1 MNNIDIIIP
10 CAGNGQRFLEAGYEL
25 PKPMIDVLGKPMI
38 QRVIENL
45 DVDGKY
51 HFIVQKEHQKKYG
64 ISDLLKSLKKDCNII
79 EVEQKTDGAACSVL
93 LAEKY
98 LNADSELIITN
109 CDQIFEWDKNKF
121 LELSKFYD
129 GMLLCHEDKNT
140 KWSYCIGDIENDV
153 MNVNSIVEKPKEIPN
168 HSYANVG
175 FYYWKKSS
183 RFCQDAKNMIAS
195 NERVN
200 GEFYI
205 APVYNKLISS
215 DSKNVAATLCK
226 KMWGIGTPEDLKK
239 YELEFNLD

>member
-1 MNNIDIIIP
+1 MSNIDIIIP
-10 CAGNGQRFLEAGYEL
+10 CAGNGQRFLEAGYNL

-45 DVDGKY
+45 DIDGNY
-51 HFIVQKEHQKKYG
+51 FFIVRKEHQKKYK
-64 ISDLLKSLKKDCNII
+64 ISDLLRSIKKDCTVI
-79 EVEQKTDGAACSVL
+79 EVENKTDGAACSVL

-98 LNADSELIITN
+98 LNPNNELIITN

-121 LELSKFYD
+121 LELCKLYE
-129 GMLLCHEDKNT
+129 GVLLCHKDKNT
-140 KWSYCIGDIENDV
+140 KWSYCIGDVENDI
-153 MNVNSIVEKPKEIPN
+153 MLVNSVVEKPNEIPN

-175 FYYWKKSS
+175 FYYWSKSS

-215 DSKNVAATLCK
+215 DNKNVAAILCK
-226 KMWGIGTPEDLKK
+226 KMWGIGTPEDLKQ

>member
-10 CAGNGQRFLEAGYEL
+10 CAGNGQRFLEAGYKL

-64 ISDLLKSLKKDCNII
+64 ISDLLKSLKKDCNVI

-121 LELSKFYD
+121 LELSKLYD

-195 NERVN
+195 NDRVN

-205 APVYNKLISS
+205 APVYNQLISS
-215 DSKNVAATLCK
+215 EKKNVAAVLCK
-226 KMWGIGTPEDLKK
+226 EMWGIGTPEDLEKF
-239 YELEFNLD
+239 LNL